1 MGRYP
6 TPNDQTGQHVPEQ
19 PDPMWIGPG
28 TPSEAWMQMWPKWR
42 KIAAVLGGTDTMR
55 AAGQTYLPKHAA
67 EDDWCYTERL
77 SRSVFTNVTDQTLD
91 TWTGKPFS
99 EKLRIGEDVPEPILG
114 WLPDVD
120 LCGNELQVFARNW
133 FRVGLAKAFA
143 HVLVEFPRID
153 IPEGTVRTKA
163 DDAAEGL
170 RPYFVMIQP
179 ENVIAA
185 TYETVAGKEIVTHL
199 RIRECVYLTD
209 PDNAFTKIKV
219 EQLRVYDIGQ
229 VTLYQWR
236 KVQPKGKEE
245 WVLVDSW
252 SYDFP
257 EIPLVTFYS
266 NRGDFLVGKPP
277 IDDLADLNI
286 AHWQS
291 ESDQI
296 AILTVARFPQLAVS
310 GAIEADDLVVGPNRW
325 IRLSD
330 PTARVY
336 YVEHN
341 GAAIASGERHRE
353 SLEQRMHTYGTQ
365 FLQRQPGR
373 VTATAR
379 TLDTAEAT
387 SALQDAAIRFNDAMN
402 EALQLMADWVGLPTG
417 GTATVQ
423 TEFGITEGSA
433 ESLQV
438 LQLSRQNGD
447 ISRPQ
452 YTRELVQRGVL
463 SDLFDPEEN
472 EKDLTAERATTAQEA
487 AKAQPPV
494 TKPPPTT

>member
-1 MGRYP
+1 MRYP
-6 TPNDQTGQHVPEQ
+6 TPNDQTRQNVNEI
-19 PDPMWIGPG
+19 PDPTWIGPG
-28 TPSEAWMQMWPKWR
+28 TPSDAWMMMWPKWR

-55 AAGQTYLPKHAA
+55 EAGQTYLPQHAA
-67 EDDWCYTERL
+67 EDDLCYVERL

-99 EKLRIGEDVPEPILG
+99 EKLRIGDDVPEPLVEL
-114 WLPDVD
+114 LPDVD

-133 FRVGLAKAFA
+133 FRSGLAKAFA
-143 HVLVEFPRID
+143 HVLVEFPRVVVE
-153 IPEGTVRTKA
+153 EGVVRTKA
-163 DDAAEGL
+163 DDVADGL
-170 RPYFVMIQP
+170 RPYLVLIQP

-185 TYETVAGKEIVTHL
+185 TAETVAGKEVITHL
-199 RIRECVYLTD
+199 RVRECTYFAD
-209 PDNAFTKIKV
+209 PDNPFAKIKV
-219 EQLRVYDIGQ
+219 EQLRVYDIGT
-229 VTLYQWR
+229 VSLYQWQ
-236 KVQPKGKEE
+236 KTAPKGKED
-245 WVLVDSW
+245 WVLVDTW
-252 SYDFP
+252 QYDFP

-266 NRGDFLVGKPP
+266 NRTDFMVGKPP

-291 ESDQI
+291 ESDQT

-310 GAIEADDLVVGPNRW
+310 GAVEADDLIVGPNRW

-402 EALQLMADWVGLPTG
+402 QALQLMAEWIGLEEG
-417 GTATVQ
+417 GTVAVQ
-423 TEFGITEGSA
+423 TEFGVTEGSA

-447 ISRPQ
+447 ISREQ
-452 YTRELVQRGVL
+452 YTRELTLRGVL
-463 SDLFDPEEN
+463 SDLFDRAEN
-472 EKDLTAERATTAQEA
+472 EKQLAQEL
-487 AKAQPPV
+487 AKL
-494 TKPPPTT
+494 PTVVK